1 MMMKPSQKH
10 LRAAAWIAL
19 AVGMLSPSSGA
30 QAADSDLP
38 VRQVVLYKHGV
49 AYFERQGTAPAGAEI
64 RLDFRDGDMN
74 DVLKSLTVSD
84 LNGGKISGI
93 RYDSNESLEER
104 LSKYPFAIPDQVML
118 SAFLDSVKGAA
129 VELKT
134 DRTIRGTIVSARAI
148 QGGPGNDRTTL
159 REQVTLLSESDEVL
173 NLDLA
178 TISSIRL
185 VDPKLE
191 DQLKQYLHTV
201 AQARSKDKRSI
212 YIDSATGGARELR
225 VEYICPTAVW
235 KSSYRLALGDAMS
248 TLEGWAIVD
257 NTTDDDWKDVK
268 LSVVSGRPISF
279 ISQLDTPRYGNR
291 QVAELPEDKAAG
303 PVVYGGAVQ
312 QQNEV
317 ALGNYYSAK
326 RAKAPAQVP
335 AVSQSVMVES
345 GAAGVGSGSGRGY
358 GAGAGGGMGGG
369 VYRPGFALSGVA
381 GATGATLGE
390 LFEYRFAGPVT
401 IKKNES
407 AMLPFLQDK
416 VAARRL
422 LIYQEGGSEHP
433 VNAAELTNKTGKTL
447 DGGPITVYDGGA
459 YAGEALFETL
469 KDGDKR
475 LIGYAV
481 DYGTRITTK
490 FGSGQQTTREIHAN
504 NGLITIHYA
513 NVEKRIYTVKNV
525 DAKPKTLIIEQPAR
539 DGYNVVS
546 PKPLERTAAASRFE
560 VKLESNGQGTLEVQS
575 EYPTFDS
582 ITIQSANT
590 DVLATV
596 VQNKALTATGQQ
608 QLQKILDTKRQLE
621 QIDADLAAVAAEVTD
636 LSNDQARWR
645 QNIDSLRGVPGQ
657 EEQVRKYAG
666 ELAESDVTLVKL
678 RDRQHQL
685 EQKKKEL
692 EQGLRDQ
699 FQRLDF

>member
-1 MMMKPSQKH
+1 MKPSQRR
-10 LRAAAWIAL
+10 LWIATWVTL
-19 AVGMLSPSSGA
+19 AASMFCTIA
-30 QAADSDLP
+30 RAADSDLP

-49 AYFERQGTAPAGAEI
+49 AYFERQGTAAAGAEI

-104 LSKYPFAIPDQVML
+104 LSKYPFAIADQELL

-148 QGGPGNDRTTL
+148 QGGAENNRSTV
-159 REQVTLLSESDEVL
+159 REQVTLLSESGDVL

-185 VDPKLE
+185 VDPKVE

-212 YIDSATGGARELR
+212 YIDSAASGVRELR

-291 QVAELPEDKAAG
+291 QVAELPEDRAAG

-312 QQNEV
+312 QMNESSRV
-317 ALGNYYSAK
+317 ETFAK
-326 RAKAPAQVP
+326 LQPAPPQGA
-335 AVSQSVMVES
+335 SQSVMVAPGPGGGTFS
-345 GAAGVGSGSGRGY
+345 
-358 GAGAGGGMGGG
+358 GAGGGVIGGLAAG
-369 VYRPGFALSGVA
+369 VPRARTAYTNGAYPADALSAVT

-390 LFEYRFAGPVT
+390 LFEYQFAGPVT

-416 VAARRL
+416 VAARKL

-447 DGGPITVYDGGA
+447 DGGPITVYDAGA

-481 DYGTRITTK
+481 DYGTRITTMY
-490 FGSGQQTTREIHAN
+490 GSGQQTTREIHAI
-504 NGLITIHYA
+504 NGVITIHYA
-513 NVEKRIYTVKNV
+513 NVEKRVYTVKNV
-525 DAKPKTLIIEQPAR
+525 DAKPKTLIIEQPTR
-539 DGYNVVS
+539 DGYSIMS
-546 PKPLERTAAASRFE
+546 PKPSERTSAASRFE
-560 VKLESNGQGTLEVQS
+560 VKLESNGQGALEVQS

-582 ITIQSANT
+582 ITIQNANT
-590 DVLATV
+590 DVVATV
-596 VQNKALTATGQQ
+596 VQNKALSAKGQQ

-621 QIDADLAAVAAEVTD
+621 QIDADLASVGAEVTD
-636 LSNDQARWR
+636 TGNDQARWR

-657 EEQVRKYAG
+657 EEQVRKYAS
-666 ELAESDVTLVKL
+666 ELAESDVAQVKL
-678 RDRQHQL
+678 RDQQHQL
-685 EQKKKEL
+685 EQKKKAL
-692 EQGLRDQ
+692 DQDLRDQ
-699 FQRLDF
+699 FQKLDF

>member
-1 MMMKPSQKH
+1 M
-10 LRAAAWIAL
+10 
-19 AVGMLSPSSGA
+19 
-30 QAADSDLP
+30 
-38 VRQVVLYKHGV
+38 
-49 AYFERQGTAPAGAEI
+49 T
-64 RLDFRDGDMN
+64 
-74 DVLKSLTVSD
+74 
-84 LNGGKISGI
+84 
-93 RYDSNESLEER
+93 
-104 LSKYPFAIPDQVML
+104 
-118 SAFLDSVKGAA
+118 
-129 VELKT
+129 
-134 DRTIRGTIVSARAI
+134 
-148 QGGPGNDRTTL
+148 
-159 REQVTLLSESDEVL
+159 
-173 NLDLA
+173 
-178 TISSIRL
+178 
-185 VDPKLE
+185 
-191 DQLKQYLHTV
+191 
-201 AQARSKDKRSI
+201 
-212 YIDSATGGARELR
+212 
-225 VEYICPTAVW
+225 
-235 KSSYRLALGDAMS
+235 
-248 TLEGWAIVD
+248 
-257 NTTDDDWKDVK
+257 
-268 LSVVSGRPISF
+268 
-279 ISQLDTPRYGNR
+279 
-291 QVAELPEDKAAG
+291 
-303 PVVYGGAVQ
+303 
-312 QQNEV
+312 
-317 ALGNYYSAK
+317 
-326 RAKAPAQVP
+326 
-335 AVSQSVMVES
+335 QSVMVES
-345 GAAGVGSGSGRGY
+345 AGPAGGVGSGSGRGY
-358 GAGAGGGMGGG
+358 GPGQGGGMGGG

-433 VNAAELTNKTGKTL
+433 VNAAELTNRTGKTL

-490 FGSGQQTTREIHAN
+490 YGSGQQSTREIHAN

-513 NVEKRIYTVKNV
+513 NVEKRVYTVKNV

-560 VKLESNGQGTLEVQS
+560 VKLESNGQGALEVQS

-582 ITIQSANT
+582 ITIQNANT

-596 VQNKALTATGQQ
+596 IRNKALTAAGQQ

-621 QIDADLAAVAAEVTD
+621 QIDADLAGVAAQVTD

-678 RDRQHQL
+678 RDQQHQL

>member
-469 KDGDKR
+469 TDGDKR